1 MKREKLQVEKRE
13 LLGKKV
19 KQVRKQGLIPA
30 NIYGKDFQSASVQ
43 LPVEQ
48 FLTVFN
54 IVHETGLVDISYDGQ
69 TIPVLIHNVQIDPKT
84 HTPLHADFF
93 KVNLKQK
100 VSANIPIV
108 AVGEPLA
115 IADKKGILVNPL
127 SEVEVEALPA
137 DLPEKIEVQIEG
149 LAEVGDQILVE
160 NLKVPSDVTVVTD
173 PAQLV
178 FRIDE
183 LPPEEPEEVPEA
195 TGEGAEE
202 KAEGE
207 DKAGESEAPAR
218 EKSDGEALKD
228 DKDKKDS

>member
-1 MKREKLQVEKRE
+1 MKRESLKVEKRE
-13 LLGKKV
+13 ILGKKV
-19 KQVRKQGLIPA
+19 KQVRKLGLVPG

-43 LPVEQ
+43 LPLES

-54 IVHETGLVDISYDGQ
+54 IVHETGLVDLSYEGQ

-100 VSANIPIV
+100 VTANIPV
-108 AVGEPLA
+108 VSVGEPLA

-127 SEVEVEALPA
+127 SELEVEALPA
-137 DLPEKIEVQIEG
+137 DLPEKIEVNIES

-160 NLKVPSDVTVVTD
+160 NLTVPSDVTVVTD

-183 LPPEEPEEVPEA
+183 LPPEEPEESPAVE
-195 TGEGAEE
+195 EGAEGE
-202 KAEGE
+202 APTEGE
-207 DKAGESEAPAR
+207 KTEEGDKAPEEPKSEDSAK
-218 EKSDGEALKD
+218 E
-228 DKDKKDS
+228 DKKES